1 MDIALIIIGAIL
13 MLVGIIGCIVPALP
27 GVPLSYA
34 GLLLLQLTDKVQ
46 FSWQFLVIW
55 GVVTVAV
62 TVFDTVA
69 PAWLTKRTGGSK
81 RAVWGSTIGLIIGLF
96 TGPWGVILLPFVGA
110 VIAELMGGKQSAEAI
125 KAGMGA
131 FLGLLTGTILKLIC
145 SGLMTYYFIA
155 ELI

>member
-1 MDIALIIIGAIL
+1 MDIALIIAGAIL
-13 MLVGIIGCIVPALP
+13 MVVGIIGCIVPALP

-55 GVVTVAV
+55 AVVTIVVTVI
-62 TVFDTVA
+62 DTIA
-69 PAWLTKRTGGSK
+69 PAWMTKKTGGSK
-81 RAVWGSTIGLIIGLF
+81 RAVWGATIGLLLGLF
-96 TGPWGVILLPFVGA
+96 TGPAGVILLPFIGA
-110 VIAELMGGKQSAEAI
+110 VAAELLGGKEAIEAI
-125 KAGMGA
+125 KAGFGA
-131 FLGLLTGTILKLIC
+131 FVGLLVGTLMKLIC